1 MDYGAQSTL
10 LMFDECKRR
19 SCVNISI
26 EDDLVLEMEESFNV
40 TLKRTIGLDSRIE
53 LSPMDGVIE
62 IIENDGMMLMM
73 R

>member
-10 LMFDECKRR
+10 LMFGECEKR